1 MLEFRR
7 YWLFAAFCI
16 GIALF
21 MFRMVIKE
29 RVTLQASLS
38 FLLVLLL
45 TAGFA
50 IFPEPLTWV
59 AVHLGFTLPSNFF
72 LSAGVGALAF
82 LHLASLVHLS
92 RVQLRSVTL
101 TQELALVQEKLT
113 RVAARLDAREQAA
126 DSGKVERVVVSEPSS
141 RG

>member
-1 MLEFRR
+1 MIGFQR
-7 YWLFAAFCI
+7 YWLFAAICVA
-16 GIALF
+16 IAMF

-45 TAGFA
+45 TAGVA
-50 IFPEPLTWV
+50 LFPELATWV
-59 AVHLGFTLPSNFF
+59 AQHMGFTLASNFF
-72 LSAGVGALAF
+72 LAVAIGALAF

-101 TQELALVQEKLT
+101 TQELALVQE
-113 RVAARLDAREQAA
+113 RLDRALAKMEAQ
-126 DSGKVERVVVSEPSS
+126 S
-141 RG
+141 RQSQG